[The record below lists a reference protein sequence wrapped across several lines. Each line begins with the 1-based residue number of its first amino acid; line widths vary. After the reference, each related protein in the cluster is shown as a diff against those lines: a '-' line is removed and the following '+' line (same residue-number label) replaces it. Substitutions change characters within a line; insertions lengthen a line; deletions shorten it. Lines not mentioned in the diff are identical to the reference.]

1 MLEDT
6 EFVYSIVED
15 KDVIIVKAVYY
26 DHDLDQ
32 VISTSASSK
41 RDPVDKFDI
50 EVGRN
55 LAVGR
60 AFEKLGKKLIR
71 RANGKTRHNDE
82 VRKAKENHP
91 SNFLSQALSDLD
103 KINKVVDVTNAEEI
117 KPKAKVRRRNK

>member
-1 MLEDT
+1 MADIDIDYFYL
-6 EFVYSIVED
+6 ED
-15 KDVIIVKAVYY
+15 KDVIICKIKYY
-26 DHDLDQ
+26 DFDLDQ
-32 VISTSASSK
+32 EISATGSSK

-60 AFEKLGKKLIR
+60 AFEKLSKKLIR

-91 SNFLSQALSDLD
+91 SKVFSNIMSDLEA
-103 KINKVVDVTNAEEI
+103 VDVTNAKEI
-117 KPKAKVRRRNK
+117 KPKRKLRRSSKNR